1 MNLGTRVTPETTDV
15 VGRLS
20 TLDRFLPLWIGFA
33 MGAGLGL
40 GAIFPDLDSQLD
52 SVKVDTVSLPIA
64 MGLLLMM
71 YPVLAKVR
79 YGQVRA
85 DGGNRRVYGLTLFFN
100 WVIGPLLMFGLAW
113 LFLDDQPGLRT
124 GLVIVG
130 IAPCIA
136 MVLIWN
142 DLAFGNRESAAVLVA
157 INALLQILL
166 FSVYGWFYLTVL
178 PDWLGLDTAGID
190 VSAWDIARS
199 VLIFLGIPLVLGYLS
214 RRLGERVKGVEWYE
228 GRYLPR
234 IGPIALYGLLLTI
247 VFLFA
252 MQGDRITHDPLDVAR
267 VALPL
272 AIYFAV
278 MWGASFL
285 LAHRMRLPYD
295 QAVTV
300 AFTSAGN
307 NFELAIAVCIAV
319 FGITSDQALAGTVG
333 PLIEVPALIALVYVA
348 LRARRHF
355 AQ

>member
-1 MNLGTRVTPETTDV
+1 
-15 VGRLS
+15 
-20 TLDRFLPLWIGFA
+20 
-33 MGAGLGL
+33 
-40 GAIFPDLDSQLD
+40 
-52 SVKVDTVSLPIA
+52 
-64 MGLLLMM
+64 
-71 YPVLAKVR
+71 
-79 YGQVRA
+79 
-85 DGGNRRVYGLTLFFN
+85 
-100 WVIGPLLMFGLAW
+100 
-113 LFLDDQPGLRT
+113 
-124 GLVIVG
+124 
-130 IAPCIA
+130 
-136 MVLIWN
+136 
-142 DLAFGNRESAAVLVA
+142 
-157 INALLQILL
+157 
-166 FSVYGWFYLTVL
+166 
-178 PDWLGLDTAGID
+178 
-190 VSAWDIARS
+190 
-199 VLIFLGIPLVLGYLS
+199 
-214 RRLGERVKGVEWYE
+214 
-228 GRYLPR
+228 
-234 IGPIALYGLLLTI
+234 
-247 VFLFA
+247 